1 MTLLTIRSTRRY
13 AVRHPVHLA
22 KDGAK
27 ELSGLL
33 IELCSEGCRISGLG
47 ACDLAEG
54 EEVCVKLGAR
64 HMEGFVR
71 WARNGVAGVRFA
83 QALFERQISEL
94 IAEDRQ
100 DRLLRAN

>member
-22 KDGAK
+22 KDGAE
-27 ELSGLL
+27 ELTGLL

-47 ACDLAEG
+47 ECELVEG
-54 EEVCVKLGAR
+54 EEICVKLGPR
-64 HMEGFVR
+64 RYEGFVR

-94 IAEDRQ
+94 IDDGRADR
-100 DRLLRAN
+100 RARAH